1 MHVGC
6 LAQWQAQL
14 QAQKG
19 AAAASSC
26 DVCRTRW
33 SREYGLLGA
42 QHRGRWGNVAG
53 AARALQPWA
62 ATLVWWWKAAVVAQ
76 GALQALEA
84 GAQGFRLGLRYRG
97 TALRANADQRAI
109 ANVVGWVPL
118 SILAA
123 GVVPPVQLPVFFAM

>member
-6 LAQWQAQL
+6 LEQWQAQL
-14 QAQKG
+14 RAQKG

-33 SREYGLLGA
+33 SRKYSTVR
-42 QHRGRWGNVAG
+42 HRGRWGNVAG

-62 ATLVWWWKAAVVAQ
+62 TTLVGWWRAAVVAQ

-84 GAQGFRLGLRYRG
+84 GAQGFRLGLRYRS
-97 TALRANADQRAI
+97 TALRANADRRAI
-109 ANVVGWVPL
+109 ANVVGWAPL
-118 SILAA
+118 PILAA
-123 GVVPPVQLPVFFAM
+123 GVLPPVQLPAFLAM